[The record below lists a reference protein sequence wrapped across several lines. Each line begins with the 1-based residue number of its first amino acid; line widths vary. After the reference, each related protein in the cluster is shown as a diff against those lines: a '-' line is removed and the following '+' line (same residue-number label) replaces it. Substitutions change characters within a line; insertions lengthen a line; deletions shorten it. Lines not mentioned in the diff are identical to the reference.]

1 MVDWEWYSDTNTF
14 RLFFHLLLT
23 ANSEDKR
30 WQGIVIKRGQVVIS
44 YDTIKKRLGL
54 SLQQA
59 RTAMGKL
66 ISTNEITKKV
76 TNKYTIVTISKYED
90 YQQNPNSEQQ
100 AKDQANQQA
109 INKQATS
116 NPTPEQ
122 QQHKKNKKKEDK
134 EEQIFP
140 IGHICEEKS
149 VALATLKYQ
158 QDLSERLEK
167 KQKSFYES
175 LVPYVSIYGK
185 ELIRA
190 FYDYWSEPNK
200 SHTKIRMEL
209 ERTWDVKRRLAT
221 WAKNSAN
228 YARRFNQ
235 TSNGSGSTKAEREAE
250 WAAHVIEKLSRPDDD
265 SDGLPPDL

>member
-30 WQGIVIKRGQVVIS
+30 WQGIVVKRGQVVIS

-90 YQQNPNSEQQ
+90 YQQNPNAEQQ
-100 AKDQANQQA
+100 AKDQAKQQA

-116 NPTPEQ
+116 KATPEQ

-134 EEQIFP
+134 EELSFTNV
-140 IGHICEEKS
+140 HESKKS
-149 VALATLKYQ
+149 VALATPHSQAL
-158 QDLSERLEK
+158 LEK
-167 KQKSFYES
+167 RTKEFYDS
-175 LVPYVSIYGK
+175 LVPFVQFYGK
-185 ELIRA
+185 ELIRE
-190 FYDYWSEPNK
+190 FFDYWSEPNK
-200 SHTKIRMEL
+200 SKTKMRMEL
-209 ERTWDVKRRLAT
+209 ERTWCVERRLAT
-221 WAKNSAN
+221 WAKRESE
-228 YARRFNQ
+228 YGRKSNQ
-235 TSNGSGSTKAEREAE
+235 TSNGSKPTKAERDAE
-250 WAAHVIEKLSRPDDD
+250 FLRHVQEELAKPDEEPTV
-265 SDGLPPDL
+265 LPWEV